1 MTINDNKMCP
11 FTTIQPLNLIPV
23 AGNQLVI
30 TFSASQWTNSFR
42 THAKSPP
49 LTQVKS
55 FRLDARTLNHMLM
68 KLVRLQSIS
77 LAGCGQ
83 RRRSSVRTF
92 LPPTDWIRP
101 RKKNGFQITYKITL
115 ITFTIRPVIRTI
127 QVSRLVKE
135 KPPRNHAL
143 ILLVPLLLTS
153 QSELINHTQICISH
167 SC

>member
-1 MTINDNKMCP
+1 MTDCSFDSQQIPPRKRNGTPIIDKRSISSIIQWRHNCNQPLSITINDNKMCP

-101 RKKNGFQITYKITL
+101 RKKMVFKLYTK
-115 ITFTIRPVIRTI
+115 
-127 QVSRLVKE
+127 
-135 KPPRNHAL
+135 
-143 ILLVPLLLTS
+143 
-153 QSELINHTQICISH
+153 
-167 SC
+167 